1 VPEKILTMNVHA
13 IDTKKSHHISVQG
26 NMHSQADRDE
36 FFQLFKP
43 GSQRETELTFFDARI
58 LPAEVMTS
66 IKTFI
71 VSNKTIKLKIN
82 VFHRYLGSYFYRLG
96 IPCHVIRQ
104 HSPDY
109 REIKKVK
116 AIVLGGSAGSLD
128 KIMSIMA
135 KLPPRDI
142 SVFIVQ
148 HILEKEPNYLGEIL
162 ERNMGFKVIPIADD
176 IPVKPNCVY
185 IAPPGHHMTVEG
197 GRIHLST
204 EAKMNFARPSIQV
217 TFESLAREYHEGLI
231 AVMLCGYGDD
241 GNKAFR
247 VLKENGSTTII
258 EDPQDCDA
266 RELLLN
272 AWKTGLVDFRF
283 PLPELSS
290 YLARI
295 VEPETPAIDEAGL
308 KGFFNRLND
317 HYGYDYRHYNVQS
330 TARRIAR
337 VMADNHIY
345 SFRRFEEFVLQDRD
359 LFENLFLECSINV
372 TEFFR
377 NPLAFLFIRQ
387 NVLTYLDSFPHI
399 KIWSAGCSTGQEAV
413 TLAIML
419 DELGI
424 LHKSQIYA
432 SDINPYV
439 VEEAQN
445 GVYSL
450 EMVENSRENYLAS
463 GGSGDF
469 NDHFIIKDGYAKVK
483 PHLKD
488 RILYFQHSLLN
499 KGVFN
504 EFHLVLC
511 RNVLIYFDQTLQ
523 TAVLDLFF
531 RSLDMN
537 GFLVLG
543 ESESIGPYPIGFQLF
558 NKPSKIFKKII

>member
-1 VPEKILTMNVHA
+1 
-13 IDTKKSHHISVQG
+13 VQG
-26 NMHSQADRDE
+26 NMHAQADRDE
-36 FFQLFKP
+36 FFSLLKP
-43 GSQRETELTFFDARI
+43 GSHRETEITFFDARI
-58 LPAEVMTS
+58 LPAEVMAA
-66 IKTFI
+66 IITFM
-71 VSNKTIKLKIN
+71 VSNKTIKLKII

-96 IPCHVIRQ
+96 IPCQVIQQ
-104 HSPDY
+104 HSPEY
-109 REIKKVK
+109 RESKKVR

-162 ERNMGFKVIPIADD
+162 ERNMGFKVIQLSENT
-176 IPVKPNCVY
+176 PVMPNCVY
-185 IAPPGHHMTVEG
+185 IAPPGHHMTVANG
-197 GRIHLST
+197 KIHLST
-204 EAKMNFARPSIQV
+204 EARMNFARPSIQV
-217 TFESLAREYHEGLI
+217 TFESLAIEYQDGLI

-241 GNKAFR
+241 GHKAFK
-247 VLKENGSTTII
+247 VLKEHGAITIM

-272 AWKTGLVDFRF
+272 AWKTGLVDYKF
-283 PLPELSS
+283 PLPELAA

-295 VEPETPAIDEAGL
+295 IEPETFQIEEARL

-330 TARRIAR
+330 ATRRIAR

-345 SFRRFEEFVLQDRD
+345 SFRRFEDFVLQDRD

-377 NPLAFLFIRQ
+377 NPLTFLAIRQ

-413 TLAIML
+413 TLAILL

-445 GVYSL
+445 GIYSM
-450 EMVENSRENYLAS
+450 EMVEKSRENYHAS
-463 GGSGDF
+463 GGTADF
-469 NDHFIIKDGYAKVK
+469 DNYFIVKDGYARVK
-483 PHLKD
+483 PHIKD

-511 RNVLIYFDQTLQ
+511 RNVLIYFDQALQ
-523 TAVLDLFF
+523 NAVLDLFF

-543 ESESIGPYPIGFQLF
+543 ESESIGPYPIGFQIF
-558 NKPSKIFKKII
+558 NKPNKIFKKII